1 MSTSLDF
8 APSAFRLPHPSSS
21 PAVHIDLFIDVSVQ
35 KKFPKKTCVYVY
47 GPVGIYMILTGEKD
61 KLQ

>member
-8 APSAFRLPHPSSS
+8 APSALHLPHPSSS
-21 PAVHIDLFIDVSVQ
+21 PAVHVDLFVDVSVQ
-35 KKFPKKTCVYVY
+35 KKFQKKTCVYVY
-47 GPVGIYMILTGEKD
+47 RPVGIYMILKCEKD